1 MIVVHYAEDST
12 LYLSWFMSSIESG
25 VLTNVEN
32 NGVGVFCTDKNRVVK
47 IEHFSSEVVLLTTKH
62 TMIYPG

>member
-12 LYLSWFMSSIESG
+12 LYLSLFMSSIESG

-32 NGVGVFCTDKNRVVK
+32 NGVGVFCTGKNRVVK
-47 IEHFSSEVVLLTTKH
+47 IEHSSSEVVL
-62 TMIYPG
+62 